1 MFFRQFLADDLGCAS
16 YLVGDEHAGV
26 AVVVDPSYAIEPYV
40 DECARR
46 GLRLVGVL
54 ETHTH
59 ADHVSGHGRFALEQG
74 LPVRVHAAANATFA
88 HEPLADGEEIE
99 LGDIVIRVLHT
110 PGHRPEHCSFVIAD
124 RVLTGDS
131 LFVGDAARPDLAV
144 EAQTGAEAMFDS
156 LQKLVELGDDVEVYP
171 GHVAGSLCGAAM
183 SSEPSTTIGRERRCN
198 HALRESRADFVAAAI
213 GPQPPKPPN
222 MERIVEL
229 NRGPFVGAQPPI
241 ARVDDAKDAVV
252 LDVRPAHT
260 FAAGHA
266 PGAVN
271 VPVSGSSFGTK
282 AGFVLPER
290 PVLIDATDEDEAVR
304 AAQSLYAV
312 GIFSVAGWR
321 VGGGAEKVEPVTI
334 EELER
339 RLATGEIDVLDVRE
353 PDERDAGSIPG
364 SSHLPYRVARQAAE
378 NGLCGDR
385 PIVTICESGARAAIA
400 ASVLTAAGL
409 DARPVLDGGLDEW
422 KARGGELTPFRRC
435 GS

>member
-1 MFFRQFLADDLGCAS
+1 M
-16 YLVGDEHAGV
+16 

-59 ADHVSGHGRFALEQG
+59 ADHVSGHGRFALEHG
-74 LPVRVHAAANATFA
+74 LPVRVHAAAEAAFP
-88 HEPLADGEEIE
+88 HEPLVDGEEIE
-99 LGDIVIRVLHT
+99 LGDVVVRVLHT
-110 PGHRPEHCSFVIAD
+110 PGHRPEHCAFAVID
-124 RVLTGDS
+124 RSRGDEPWLVLTGDS

-144 EAQTGAEAMFDS
+144 EARTGAEAMFDS
-156 LQKLVELGDDVEVYP
+156 LRRLVDLGDGVEVYP

-183 SSEPSTTIGRERRCN
+183 SSKASTTIGFERRFN
-198 HALRESRADFVAAAI
+198 HALLESQDDFVATAI

-229 NRGPFVGAQPPI
+229 NRGPFVGAQPPL

-282 AGFVLPER
+282 AAFVLPER
-290 PVLIDATDEDEAVR
+290 TVLIDATDKDEALQ
-304 AAQSLYAV
+304 AAQSLQAV
-312 GIFSVAGWR
+312 GIFDLAGWR
-321 VGGGAEKVEPVTI
+321 PGGGPEQVEPVTI

-339 RLATGEIDVLDVRE
+339 RLAAGEIDLLDVRE

-409 DARPVLDGGLDEW
+409 DARPVLDGGLAAW
-422 KARGGELTPFRRC
+422 KARGGELTSFRRC